1 MDKANLNL
9 DGREYV
15 VVPREEYER
24 LSALAKLPPL
34 PKPNRRGE
42 VAAVAFGRASL
53 ARKVM
58 RMRIEAGLTQKGL
71 ASKARIRV
79 ETLCRIEG
87 GKHTA
92 TPATLQKIERALRSE
107 R

>member
-9 DGREYV
+9 DGRDYV
-15 VVPREEYER
+15 VLPRDEYER

-34 PKPNRRGE
+34 PKPNKRGE
-42 VAAVAFGRASL
+42 VGAVAYGRASL
-53 ARKVM
+53 ARKVL
-58 RMRIEAGLTQKGL
+58 RMRIGAGLTQKDL

-79 ETLCRIEG
+79 ETLCRIEA

-92 TPATLQKIERALRSE
+92 TPATLQKIEKALRSE